1 MTDWNMITENIRLA
15 MQALDEA
22 QHAKDKLL
30 ATPTSD
36 QFDAFRAQM
45 QELTVRLSEL
55 QTILNDEK
63 AYAVD
68 ELNDWLSQVLAGHHA
83 EYRRTSH
90 MGGEEHQP

>member
-15 MQALDEA
+15 MQALDDA
-22 QHAKDKLL
+22 QHAREKLL
-30 ATPTSD
+30 ATPTPD

-45 QELTVRLSEL
+45 QELSERLSEL
-55 QTILNDEK
+55 QMILNDEK

-90 MGGEEHQP
+90 MESDEPQA

>member
-22 QHAKDKLL
+22 QHAREKLL
-30 ATPTSD
+30 AVPTSD
-36 QFDAFRAQM
+36 QFDAFRLQM
-45 QELTVRLSEL
+45 QELTERMNQL

-68 ELNDWLSQVLAGHHA
+68 ELNDWLSQALAGHHA

-90 MGGEEHQP
+90 MKSDK